1 VARFI
6 GNNDIFKGR
15 ATAAG
20 VDVPGIGELPA
31 ARPGVEPGTEAYL
44 AIRPE
49 HVQVVPPA
57 NAVLHGEVIDTQF
70 YGGVSTV
77 AVGVVGYDHPVMVT
91 QQGATRVERQTRV
104 GLTWDPERAVVL
116 TE

>member
-1 VARFI
+1 MPRA
-6 GNNDIFKGR
+6 NDN
-15 ATAAG
+15 G

-31 ARPGVEPGTEAYL
+31 THPGVEPGTEAYL

-49 HVQVVPPA
+49 HVQVVPPTE
-57 NAVLHGEVIDTQF
+57 AVMHGEVLDTQF

-77 AVGVVGYDHPVMVT
+77 AVDVQGYDHPVMVT
-91 QQGATRVERQTRV
+91 QQGATRVERETEV
-104 GLTWDPERAVVL
+104 GLTWDPQRAVVL